1 MTLDESLRIEAEGA
15 AQIHPR
21 AAPAPAGRFQAR
33 VRIAGTG
40 VYTPATRRSSA
51 DIDRMLGRPVGR
63 TEKRSGIA
71 ERPVAV
77 TESSSFMA
85 AEAAREAIAAACL
98 PADGLDLILSG
109 SSIPEQLIPAMAPLV
124 QARLGLGRSG
134 IPSFDVN
141 ASCLSFVAAFDL
153 AAQMIEAGR
162 ARHVLVVSSEIA
174 SRGLPWR
181 QDPDTAAMF
190 GDGAAAA
197 VISARDGR
205 QGGLV
210 ASLMESWGEGYHDC
224 EVPAGGTRY
233 DLHGDTEA
241 FIAGAFFRMDG
252 KAAYR
257 LAARVVAP
265 FLDRL
270 LAKAGWRLGDIDLIV
285 PHQASRGAI
294 DHLSGRLGIAREK
307 IVDLL
312 TDHGNQ
318 IAASI
323 PTALHHAFSSGR
335 IGRGSRVLVLGT
347 SAGFS
352 VGGLCLEMP

>member
-1 MTLDESLRIEAEGA
+1 MTLDDHTRLDAEGGPETGS
-15 AQIHPR
+15 HPR
-21 AAPAPAGRFQAR
+21 PSPARPLQAR
-33 VRIAGTG
+33 IRIAGTG
-40 VYTPATRRSSA
+40 IYTPSTRRSSA
-51 DIDRMLGRPVGR
+51 DIDRQLGRPPGLTQRR
-63 TEKRSGIA
+63 TGIG
-71 ERPVAV
+71 ERPVAE

-85 AEAAREAIAAACL
+85 AEAARGALAAAGL
-98 PADGLDLILSG
+98 PAGSLDMILSACAV
-109 SSIPEQLIPAMAPLV
+109 PEQPIPAMAPLV
-124 QARLGLGRSG
+124 QARLGLGKSG
-134 IPSFDVN
+134 IPCFDIN

-162 ARHVLVVSSEIA
+162 ARSILIVSSEIA

-197 VISARDGR
+197 VITAADGR
-205 QGGLV
+205 PGGLV
-210 ASLMESWGEGYHDC
+210 ASHMESWSEGYHDC
-224 EVPAGGTRY
+224 EVPAGGTRF
-233 DLHGDTEA
+233 DIHRDA
-241 FIAGAFFRMDG
+241 QRFIDGAFFRMDG

-270 LAKAGWRLGDIDLIV
+270 LAKAGWRLEDIDLVV

-294 DHLSGRLGIAREK
+294 DHLSGRLGIPKAR
-307 IVDLL
+307 IVDLMAS
-312 TDHGNQ
+312 HGNQ

-323 PTALHHAFSSGR
+323 PTALHHAFAAGR
-335 IGRGSRVLVLGT
+335 ILKGGHILVLGT

-352 VGGLCLEMP
+352 VGGLCLEIA

>member
-1 MTLDESLRIEAEGA
+1 MTLDDPMRMEARGVTE
-15 AQIHPR
+15 
-21 AAPAPAGRFQAR
+21 AAPDISPARRLQAR
-33 VRIAGTG
+33 IRIAGTG
-40 VYTPATRRSSA
+40 VYMPATRRSSA
-51 DIDRMLGRPVGR
+51 DIDRMLGRTVGR
-63 TEKRSGIA
+63 TEKRTGIA
-71 ERPVAV
+71 ERPVADA
-77 TESSSFMA
+77 ESSSFMA
-85 AEAAREAIAAACL
+85 AEAARGALAAAGL
-98 PADGLDLILSG
+98 PAGGLDMILSA

-124 QARLGLGRSG
+124 QARLGLGKSG
-134 IPSFDVN
+134 IPCFDVN
-141 ASCLSFVAAFDL
+141 ASCLSFVTAFDL

-162 ARHVLVVSSEIA
+162 CSRILIVSSEIA

-197 VISARDGR
+197 VIGPTEGR

-210 ASLMESWGEGYHDC
+210 ASLMESWSEGYHDC

-233 DLHGDTEA
+233 DLHRDTRS
-241 FIAGAFFRMDG
+241 FIDSAFFRMDG

-270 LAKAGWRLGDIDLIV
+270 LAKAGWRLADVDLVV

-294 DHLSGRLGIAREK
+294 DHLSGRLGIPRGK
-307 IVDLL
+307 IVDILAA
-312 TDHGNQ
+312 HGNQ

-323 PTALHHAFSSGR
+323 PTALHHAFAGGR